1 MYVDLNIITEMEQ
14 EITSDKQ
21 AERIAGYMSTK
32 RYIQN
37 MNNGEFKPDTVGK
50 SVVDGDYKFTV
61 VNISKPNEEE
71 YLIWEAENVAP

>member
-1 MYVDLNIITEMEQ
+1 
-14 EITSDKQ
+14 
-21 AERIAGYMSTK
+21 
-32 RYIQN
+32 